1 MLRHARLGLVLAA
14 CATLAATPAAVVPSR
29 LGPEDIGKRLRVFAT
44 PGDYKLANR
53 DVTAVV
59 RRQDGWLTELWRNR
73 PRLPTTDQLGTL
85 TDVDGIWQVHPV
97 LYVSEKELYPVVA
110 QRVAATPD
118 GVESEGYARIGPTV
132 YHVHTQYRLDAARS
146 ALELRTTFR
155 LDSPAPAPS
164 VGFGHAVKWGNVDYY
179 LDGTPQ
185 PKLAHRGY
193 ARWIGR
199 HGAGGDLLLRAANR
213 RPLWLEYKGRIRGFQ
228 GTIYALAA
236 APGRALARAGKT
248 LTVAHELS
256 YEALPRPA
264 RLAPRATGL
273 LTLDVRDE
281 SGRPLP
287 AKVRVDRDGHPAPL
301 FDAEGGLD
309 GADRFMWTGN
319 GKLERALEAGRYRL
333 FVTSGIERAAATL
346 NVQIAA
352 GQTQPLTATLPRVL
366 ATPGFIAA
374 DLHLHQAPSVDA
386 DISLPARVVS
396 VVAEGVELAVATD
409 HYVVT
414 DFAPTVR
421 ELRTQGVLSVDL
433 STISGT
439 EVSTLGNRFGHFNVF
454 PLTTGQN
461 VRFRD
466 TTPGELFADA
476 RRQVGSGV
484 VQVNHPRL
492 EPNLGYFTYFGIDD
506 DTGRMS
512 RPGFSSRFDTLEVY
526 NGDDAHDMRLV
537 RRVFVDWL
545 HLLELGER
553 WPATGSSDS
562 HKLAFL
568 DPGLPRTMI
577 RHGSGGDDRS
587 DVHAPISNVLRA
599 LKAGHS
605 FVTSGPL
612 LHASIN
618 GKSAGERAS
627 GVGRTPTLH
636 VRVEAAPWIDV
647 TELEVH
653 AGGSGEPV
661 ARLRLKPIAG
671 TLRYEG
677 HVALAIQRSTFVVV
691 AAHGERPLPNASR
704 ATRPFAFT
712 NPIWVDP

>member
-1 MLRHARLGLVLAA
+1 MHPIPRFGLIVAA
-14 CATLAATPAAVVPSR
+14 CATLAAVPPGVAPSL
-29 LGPEDIGKRLRVFAT
+29 LGPHDIGQRLRVFAT

-73 PRLPTTDQLGTL
+73 PHLPTTDQLGTL

-110 QRVAATPD
+110 RRVAPTAD
-118 GVESEGYARIGPTV
+118 GVETEGFVRVGAAV
-132 YHVHTQYRLDAARS
+132 YHVHTHYRLDPARS

-155 LDSPAPAPS
+155 LDSPAPARR

-179 LDGTPQ
+179 LDGTPR
-185 PKLAHRGY
+185 PLLAYRGA

-199 HGAGGDLLLRAANR
+199 HGAGGDLLLRAPDGA
-213 RPLWLEYKGRIRGFQ
+213 PLWLEYKGRIPGFQ
-228 GTIYALAA
+228 GTIYALAN
-236 APGRALARAGKT
+236 APGRALTRAGKS
-248 LTVAHELS
+248 LIVAHELS
-256 YEALPRPA
+256 YESLPGRRRP
-264 RLAPRATGL
+264 APRATGL
-273 LTLDVRDE
+273 LTLEVRDE

-287 AKVRVDRDGHPAPL
+287 AKVRIDREGQPAPL
-301 FDAEGGLD
+301 FDGEGGLE

-319 GKLERALEAGRYRL
+319 GQLERALEPGRYQL
-333 FVTSGIERAAATL
+333 FVTSGIERDAATL
-346 NVQIAA
+346 RAHIAA
-352 GQTQPLTATLPRVL
+352 GRTEPLTATLPRVL

-414 DFAPTVR
+414 DLGPTVR
-421 ELRTQGVLSVDL
+421 ELQAQGVLSADL

-454 PLTTGQN
+454 PLNTGQN

-466 TTPGELFADA
+466 TTPQELFADA

-506 DTGRMS
+506 DTGRMT

-526 NGDDAHDMRLV
+526 NGDDAHDRRLV

-577 RHGSGGDDRS
+577 RHGSGADDRS
-587 DVHAPISNVLRA
+587 DVHAPIANVLRA

-612 LHASIN
+612 LQASIS
-618 GKSAGERAS
+618 GKLPGERAS
-627 GVGRTPTLH
+627 GVGSTPRLQ
-636 VRVEAAPWIDV
+636 VRVEAAPWVSV

-653 AGGSGEPV
+653 VGGSGEPV
-661 ARLRLKPIAG
+661 ARLRLNRTAG
-671 TLRYEG
+671 TLRYSG
-677 HVALAIQRSTFVVV
+677 DIPLRVQRSTFVVV
-691 AAHGERPLPNASR
+691 AAHGEQPLPNASR
-704 ATRPFAFT
+704 ATLPFAFT